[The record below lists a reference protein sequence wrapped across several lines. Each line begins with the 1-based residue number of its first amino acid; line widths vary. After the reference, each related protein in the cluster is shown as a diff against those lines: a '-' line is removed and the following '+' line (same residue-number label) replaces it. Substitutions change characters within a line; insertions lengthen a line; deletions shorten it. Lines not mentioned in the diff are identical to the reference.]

1 MSFMAKK
8 IASLMKTHFDIE
20 PAYYDK
26 YIKAKIRLHED
37 EINKN
42 FHGNKIPKENV
53 VCTCYSG

>member
-8 IASLMKTHFDIE
+8 IASLMKTHFDSE

-53 VCTCYSG
+53 ICTC